1 MKKLTKKTKEWH
13 SSPNKIGM
21 GDYYGT
27 AIKQKT
33 ARLRDTY
40 SEISPMTNKK
50 MGTPPKSLA

>member
-1 MKKLTKKTKEWH
+1 
-13 SSPNKIGM
+13 M

-33 ARLRDTY
+33 ARLRDSY
-40 SEISPMTNKK
+40 SEIPTMTNKK